1 MISRTT
7 VSLLAALTLFFGA
20 LTGGPAAQESP
31 AGSPTP
37 PPTLLELKDIDQ
49 LRDLFNRQAGVPRLI
64 LLVAPT

>member
-1 MISRTT
+1 MISRTA
-7 VSLLAALTLFFGA
+7 VSLLVALTLFFGV
-20 LTGGPAAQESP
+20 LTGRPAAQEAP

-37 PPTLLELKDIDQ
+37 PPTLSDLKDIDQ